1 MWHVLHTAPHCEQ
14 AVAKFLTVHS
24 IESYTPEFPTPARTK
39 PGSVRDRRH
48 RWVFP
53 CYVFFKTP
61 EAFALWDTIRW
72 APGVRRLLHQDGKP
86 GLIAESVIE
95 QLRGRLAERS
105 LTPVRERFQVGQAVV
120 IERGPLGM
128 VDAIFER
135 HLSGAARVQ
144 ILIHLLG
151 RPLSVTIDPAILRP
165 AG

>member
-1 MWHVLHTAPHCEQ
+1 MWHVLHTAPHSERT
-14 AVAKFLTVHS
+14 VAKFLTVHS
-24 IESYTPEFPTPARTK
+24 IEAYTPEFPAPPRAK
-39 PGSVRDRRH
+39 AGSVRDRRH

-86 GLIAESVIE
+86 GLIADSVIE
-95 QLRGRLAERS
+95 HIRGRLVERS
-105 LTPVRERFQVGQAVV
+105 LTPVRQRFQVGQPVV

-128 VDAIFER
+128 VDGIFER

-151 RPLSVTIDPAILRP
+151 RPLSVTIDPSILRP